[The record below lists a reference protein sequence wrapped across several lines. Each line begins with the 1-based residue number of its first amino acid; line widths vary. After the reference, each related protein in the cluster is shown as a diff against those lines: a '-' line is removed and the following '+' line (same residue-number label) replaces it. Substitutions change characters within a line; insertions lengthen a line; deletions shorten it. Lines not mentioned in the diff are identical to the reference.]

1 MEGAKTRY
9 QLYICALFM
18 EKDYINTVLIFPY
31 LNYAYQQIDYK

>member
-31 LNYAYQQIDYK
+31 LNYAKQIDYK